1 MPSAWRREACVS
13 FFLLDV
19 FCVSGIPLWS
29 AVMKAQYPPGR
40 VLALNGEDWH
50 AWKQVETQHKEHHI
64 LDRATYFMRE
74 LPDSCPQVA

>member
-1 MPSAWRREACVS
+1 
-13 FFLLDV
+13 
-19 FCVSGIPLWS
+19 
-29 AVMKAQYPPGR
+29 MKAQYPPGR